1 MSIRRKASSFEEYW
15 LASKA
20 WERRGLT
27 TAVAQALVHNG
38 FLSLDDL
45 QGAHDLELATIPGS
59 AARAW
64 QHCDGPRLWNF
75 VAILRRPLS
84 RMVLKFDTERAELA
98 FSS

>member
-1 MSIRRKASSFEEYW
+1 LSIRRKASSFEEYW

-27 TAVAQALVHNG
+27 TAAAQALVHNG
-38 FLSLDDL
+38 FLSLDD
-45 QGAHDLELATIPGS
+45 
-59 AARAW
+59 
-64 QHCDGPRLWNF
+64 PRLSNF

-84 RMVLKFDTERAELA
+84 RMVLKFDTERAEPA

>member
-1 MSIRRKASSFEEYW
+1 LSIRRKASSFEEYW

-20 WERRGLT
+20 GEHLGLT

-38 FLSLDDL
+38 FLALDDL
-45 QGAHDLELATIPGS
+45 QGAHDLELATIPSPGS

-64 QHCDGPRLWNF
+64 QHCDGPRLSSF

-84 RMVLKFDTERAELA
+84 RMVLKFDTERAGLA
-98 FSS
+98 